1 MADEVTS
8 SIVSEL
14 YSNIVQS
21 ALYTYSEQ
29 AVIRPV
35 VRNYDMTGTPGL
47 TAQVP
52 KYPAITASNLT
63 DGTDLTSNTAFN
75 TTSVTMSA
83 VERGARIT
91 LTDLAKET
99 AQEDVAAAVGRQL
112 GEAMV
117 NKVDGEISAL
127 FPSFSNRVGAAGDA
141 VNAETIFKAV
151 GQLRSQNARG
161 QIFVVL
167 HPFQAMDLKIQLA
180 GAGNT
185 NMANPPQVGNQVL
198 TNGVIAYSLGGAIIL
213 ESNNVGKDTNDS
225 VSGTGNFVGCAFTQD
240 AIGYMVKRN
249 IRVETQRDA
258 SLRADEIVGSMAYAT
273 AELFDEYGVGIL
285 GKASL

>member
-1 MADEVTS
+1 MANEVTS

-52 KYPAITASNLT
+52 KYPAITASDLT
-63 DGTDLTSNTAFN
+63 DGTDLSANTAFN
-75 TTSVTMSA
+75 TTSITMSA
-83 VERGARIT
+83 AERGAKVT

-117 NKVDGEISAL
+117 NKVDGEIAAL
-127 FPSFSNRVGAAGDA
+127 FPSFSNRVGAAGDGIT
-141 VNAETIFKAV
+141 AETIFKAV

-161 QIFVVL
+161 QVFVVL

-185 NMANPPQVGNQVL
+185 NMANPPQVGNTVL
-198 TNGVIAYSLGGAIIL
+198 TSGVVGSIGGAIIL

-225 VSGTGNFVGCAFTQD
+225 TSGTGNFVGCAFTQD

-249 IRVETQRDA
+249 IRVESQRDA

-273 AELFDEYGVGIL
+273 AELFDEYGVGVL

>member
-1 MADEVTS
+1 MANEVTS
-8 SIVSEL
+8 SVVSEL

-52 KYPAITASNLT
+52 KYPAITASDLT
-63 DGTDLTSNTAFN
+63 DGTDLSANTAFN
-75 TTSVTMSA
+75 TTSITMSA
-83 VERGARIT
+83 AERGAKVT

-99 AQEDVAAAVGRQL
+99 AQEDVAAAIGRQL

-117 NKVDGEISAL
+117 NKVDGEIAAL
-127 FPSFSNRVGAAGDA
+127 FPSFSNRVGAAGDGIT
-141 VNAETIFKAV
+141 AETIFKAV

-161 QIFVVL
+161 QVFVVL

-185 NMANPPQVGNQVL
+185 NMANPPQVGNTVL
-198 TNGVIAYSLGGAIIL
+198 TSGVVGSIGGAIIL

-225 VSGTGNFVGCAFTQD
+225 TSGTGNFVGCAFTQD

-249 IRVETQRDA
+249 IRVESQRDA

-273 AELFDEYGVGIL
+273 AELFDEYGVGVL

>member
-1 MADEVTS
+1 MANEVTS

-35 VRNYDMTGTPGL
+35 VRSYDMTGTPGL

-52 KYPAITASNLT
+52 KYPAITASDLT
-63 DGTDLTSNTAFN
+63 DGTDLSANTAFN
-75 TTSVTMSA
+75 TTSITMSA
-83 VERGARIT
+83 AERGAKVT

-99 AQEDVAAAVGRQL
+99 AQEDVAAAIGRQL

-117 NKVDGEISAL
+117 NKVDGEIAAL
-127 FPSFSNRVGAAGDA
+127 FPSFSNRVGAAGDGIT
-141 VNAETIFKAV
+141 AETIFKAV

-161 QIFVVL
+161 QVFVVL

-185 NMANPPQVGNQVL
+185 NMANPPQVGNTVL
-198 TNGVIAYSLGGAIIL
+198 TSGVVGSIGGAIIL

-225 VSGTGNFVGCAFTQD
+225 TSGTGNFVGCAFTQD

-249 IRVETQRDA
+249 IRVESQRDA

-273 AELFDEYGVGIL
+273 AELFDEYGVGVL

>member
-1 MADEVTS
+1 MANEVTS

-52 KYPAITASNLT
+52 KYPAITASDLT
-63 DGTDLTSNTAFN
+63 DGTDLSANTAFN
-75 TTSVTMSA
+75 TTSITMSA
-83 VERGARIT
+83 AERGAKVT

-99 AQEDVAAAVGRQL
+99 AQEDVAAAIGRQL

-117 NKVDGEISAL
+117 NKVDGEIAAL
-127 FPSFSNRVGAAGDA
+127 FPSFSNRVGAAGDGIT
-141 VNAETIFKAV
+141 AETIFKAV

-161 QIFVVL
+161 QVFVVL

-185 NMANPPQVGNQVL
+185 NMANPPQVGNTVL
-198 TNGVIAYSLGGAIIL
+198 TSGVVGSIGGAIIL

-225 VSGTGNFVGCAFTQD
+225 TSGTGNFVGCAFTQD

-249 IRVETQRDA
+249 IRVESQRDA